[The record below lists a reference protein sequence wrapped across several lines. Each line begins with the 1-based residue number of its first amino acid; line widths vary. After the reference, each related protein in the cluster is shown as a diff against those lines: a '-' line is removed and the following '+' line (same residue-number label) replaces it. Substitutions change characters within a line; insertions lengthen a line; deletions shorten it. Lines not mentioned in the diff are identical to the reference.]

1 MKILINI
8 IMHLMFGI
16 FCFFIGGAY
25 IQTKETK
32 FGIEAKH
39 NCNECLAQGCQGKY
53 CYTKRIQKKRSEQYE
68 RNKKS
73 NKFDK
78 NRKIQKK
85 ELER

>member
-1 MKILINI
+1 MIHIFINLLIALI
-8 IMHLMFGI
+8 S
-16 FCFFIGGAY
+16 FFIGGAY
-25 IQTKETK
+25 IQVKETT
-32 FGIEAKH
+32 FGIEAEH
-39 NCNECLAQGCQGKY
+39 NCDKCLAQGCQGKY
-53 CYTKRIQKKRSEQYE
+53 CYTKRIQKKRSEKYE